1 MNFILYDLEATCWR
15 GRPPH
20 GVNEVIEIGAYKV
33 NELGE
38 ILGVFNKF
46 VKPDVN
52 GQLSGFCTWLT
63 SIKQSDVDKAGKFP
77 KVIEE
82 FKDWIDIY
90 DDNYILC
97 SWGKFDVQ
105 LLRNDHQLHN
115 LEEDWLEHNMD
126 VKTQYAELKGPS
138 VKKTGLKNSIKRE
151 GFEFT
156 GIHHRAISDAENM
169 AKIFVKYIDM
179 WKY

>member
-33 NELGE
+33 NEVGDLLGE
-38 ILGVFNKF
+38 FNKF

-52 GQLSGFCTWLT
+52 PQLSGFCTWLT
-63 SIKQSDVDKAGKFP
+63 SIKQSDVDRANKYP
-77 KVIEE
+77 VVIEQ
-82 FKDWIDIY
+82 FKEWINV
-90 DDNYILC
+90 DDNDYQLC
-97 SWGKFDVQ
+97 SWGQFDVQ
-105 LLRNDHQLHN
+105 LLKNDCLLHE
-115 LEEDWLEHNMD
+115 LDYDWLDYNLD
-126 VKTQYAELKGPS
+126 IKAQYQDLMGDR
-138 VKKTGLKNSIKRE
+138 VKKTGLKNTIKRE

-156 GIHHRAISDAENM
+156 GIQHRAISDAENL
-169 AKIFVKYIDM
+169 AKIFIKFIDE